1 MANSR
6 RDIHGL
12 SANGQSLKNGN
23 DVALAMRFH
32 LKCALLLLLG
42 SQLGAQARCRIVGTV
57 SMKETGRPLHG
68 ANILVV
74 ELGRSTLSGDDGSF
88 EFEDV
93 PPGPYHVIAHL
104 DSLFTEAAKVIT
116 VESGGTATADFLLEL
131 TSQRYEITVT
141 SGDREETA
149 FEAFQSVESIAAY
162 DLAESTDVSLGE
174 TLDHKVGTGIA
185 KRSFGPGSSRPII
198 RGFDGDRVL
207 VMEDGIRTGTLSSQ
221 SGDHG
226 ELINP
231 AQLERLE
238 IVKGPATLLYSGNA
252 MGGTVNAV
260 SRHHEAHRH
269 PHQGLRGFVSGS
281 AGSANALGGASAGF
295 EYGHEKWMLWG
306 QGGGVRSSDYTAP
319 VQGEI
324 FNSRSRTANGGVGL
338 GWYGDKTFFSLD
350 MKYDDGFYGVP
361 FAQDIHGHDDEGTGE
376 DGHEE
381 EEDIERIAL
390 DSRREN
396 YRLNWGLRNLG
407 TAIESFELKLNYT
420 DWSHDEIEFFENGE
434 QEIGTQ
440 FDQKQFVYRGVFEQG
455 SAGPLSGRFGFWG
468 LQRDYDVAGA
478 EALSPPV
485 DQTGF
490 ATFVL
495 EELAF
500 EQVKLQFGGR
510 LETERYTPAFP
521 ERGQGHEGD
530 VPPAVDRTFTGA
542 SASAGIHADTWQ
554 GGAFVANYAHSYR
567 APALEELYNF
577 GPHVGNLAFEI
588 GNPSLLAET
597 GDGID
602 LSLRHRGSRA
612 RAELNLFYYDFSSF
626 IFPFVTGE
634 VADGL
639 RIIEFTQRNA
649 RFMGTE
655 AGVDL
660 ALHSNIWLNLGADFV
675 DAQDTDFNT
684 PLPRIP
690 PLRGKIGFDVSHSGF
705 RFTPRLILASQ
716 QHQTFTDETR
726 TPGYAVVDLKASYAL
741 ARLHLAHQFSVN
753 VFNVGDR
760 LYRNHSSFIK
770 DLAPEIGRGV
780 RFTYMLRFF

>member
-1 MANSR
+1 M
-6 RDIHGL
+6 
-12 SANGQSLKNGN
+12 
-23 DVALAMRFH
+23 
-32 LKCALLLLLG
+32 G
-42 SQLGAQARCRIVGTV
+42 SQLWAQSSGRIVGTV
-57 SMKETGRPLHG
+57 SMKETGSPLHG

-74 ELGRSTLSGDDGSF
+74 ELGRSTLSEDDGSY
-88 EFEDV
+88 EFGNI
-93 PPGPYHVIAHL
+93 PPGRYHVVAHL
-104 DSLFTEAAKVIT
+104 DSLFTEAAKVVT
-116 VESGGTATADFLLEL
+116 VEAGADGSADFLLEL
-131 TSQRYEITVT
+131 TAQRYEITVT
-141 SGDREETA
+141 SADKEETA

-260 SRHHEAHRH
+260 SRHHEMHRH

-281 AGSANALGGASAGF
+281 AGSNNALGGASAGF
-295 EYGHEKWMLWG
+295 EYGHKKWMLWG
-306 QGGGVRSSDYTAP
+306 QGGGVRSGDYTAP
-319 VQGEI
+319 IQGEI
-324 FNSRSRTANGGVGL
+324 FNSRSRTANGGAGF
-338 GWYGDKTFFSLD
+338 GWYGDKTFFSLNI
-350 MKYDDGFYGVP
+350 KYDDGFYGVP
-361 FAQDIHGHDDEGTGE
+361 FAEELHGHEEEGEHGHDE
-376 DGHEE
+376 EE

-396 YRLNWGLRNLG
+396 YRFDWGLQNLG

-420 DWSHDEIEFFENGE
+420 DWSHDEIEFFEQDE

-440 FDQKQFVYRGVFEQG
+440 FDQQQFVYRGVFEQG
-455 SAGPLSGRFGFWG
+455 AAGPLSGRFGFWG
-468 LQRDYDVAGA
+468 IERDYDVAGE

-490 ATFVL
+490 AAFVL
-495 EELAF
+495 EELSF
-500 EQVKLQFGGR
+500 ERFKLQFGGR
-510 LETERYTPAFP
+510 LETARYTPAFA
-521 ERGQGHEGD
+521 ERGHGHEEEGEEEHEEEE
-530 VPPAVDRTFTGA
+530 VTPAVKRNFTGA
-542 SASAGIHADTWQ
+542 SASAGIHADIWQ

-588 GNPSLLAET
+588 GDPSLFAET
-597 GDGID
+597 GDGVE
-602 LSLRHRGSRA
+602 LSLRHRGPKA

-626 IFPFVTGE
+626 IFPFATGE
-634 VADGL
+634 VEDGL
-639 RIIEFTQRNA
+639 RVIEFTQRNA
-649 RFMGTE
+649 RFTGTE

-660 ALHSNIWLNLGADFV
+660 AIHPNIWLNLGADFV

-690 PLRGKIGFDVSHSGF
+690 PLRGKVGLDINHSGF

-716 QHQTFTDETR
+716 QHQTFTGETR
-726 TPGYAVVDLKASYAL
+726 TPGYAVVDLKASYTL
-741 ARLHLAHQFSVN
+741 ARIHLAHQFSVN
-753 VFNVGDR
+753 VFNIGDR

-770 DLAPEIGRGV
+770 DLAPEIGRGI